1 LVGAAAL
8 KRSDEASLS
17 KANIWLVRIGR
28 HNGTPAEPEKIA
40 EANSAAMARGE
51 YREGRQHRKLAT
63 RNTGTG
69 PRS

>member
-1 LVGAAAL
+1 MVGAAAL

-51 YREGRQHRKLAT
+51 YREGR
-63 RNTGTG
+63 
-69 PRS
+69 